1 MPKKESLQSK
11 KEPQQERLTND
22 GMTLQEVADA
32 LNLSRE
38 KIVTIEKMALRKLR
52 SRIIFR
58 YNKDD
63 LL

>member
-38 KIVTIEKMALRKLR
+38 KIATIEKMALRKLR

>member
-1 MPKKESLQSK
+1 
-11 KEPQQERLTND
+11 
-22 GMTLQEVADA
+22 MTLQEVADA

-38 KIVTIEKMALRKLR
+38 KIATIEKMALRKLR